1 MACGR
6 SMLNLAI
13 IVILIFIIFAMLYKG
28 NIYKE
33 PFHAPY
39 NDMIENEARINS
51 NSKIIKNS
59 SLYDGFKSIF
69 SRLMKVN

>member
-33 PFHAPY
+33 PFHAHY
-39 NDMIENEARINS
+39 NGIIENEARINR
-51 NSKIIKNS
+51 NSTIIKNS
-59 SLYDGFKSIF
+59 SFYDGFKSIF

>member
-28 NIYKE
+28 NLYKE

-39 NDMIENEARINS
+39 NGMIENEAPINS
-51 NSKIIKNS
+51 NNEIIKNI
-59 SLYDGFKSIF
+59 SLYDVFRNF
-69 SRLMKVN
+69 FLRLLKVN